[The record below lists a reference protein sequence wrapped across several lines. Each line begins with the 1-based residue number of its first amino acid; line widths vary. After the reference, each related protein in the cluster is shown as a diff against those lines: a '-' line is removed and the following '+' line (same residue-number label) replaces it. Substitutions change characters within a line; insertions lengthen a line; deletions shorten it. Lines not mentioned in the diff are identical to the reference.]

1 MTVTLNTNYGTETI
15 EDVDV
20 VKYSDDPKN
29 PIIIVK
35 YGMEVPYKKEQ
46 VFETVVIFS

>member
-20 VKYSDDPKN
+20 VKYSDDPN
-29 PIIIVK
+29 HPIIIVK

-46 VFETVVIFS
+46 VFEMKVEA

>member
-20 VKYSDDPKN
+20 VKYSDDPK
-29 PIIIVK
+29 
-35 YGMEVPYKKEQ
+35 
-46 VFETVVIFS
+46 TLSLL